1 MNKIKRIMAV
11 MIALVMVLAIAPVQ
25 HIWADGVQQ
34 ENQQPGEGRPGEPQH
49 NQQPGMPPQGATQT
63 IQLRVEG
70 DAAGTDELAAL
81 VMVSLDNG
89 ANYKSLKELA
99 SDANSKVQKNGSSY
113 EFDSAVTSIMAYL
126 TDEAGRYMLQTP
138 VQIGKNNAVRINAG
152 QTFIQIDKVRYTV
165 TWAYDAKRYGED
177 AYLEHGTAKIIK
189 VGDKTDFTDWDMFG
203 SNPGNKDGGN
213 LVVEPG
219 QQVTVKLVPDY
230 GYQLAGVSLNGNTL
244 APQENI
250 STYTFTMPQTNVHF
264 KGAFVKAND
273 VTDVSSTAVGKIE
286 ISDGDNAAASGNL
299 KIDVSDSA
307 SDTTKANEQ
316 IAASD
321 GVKKEVVANLDISLQ
336 NIVSKGM
343 NADEINED
351 NYWVNNITE
360 FDNPVRLDV
369 AIKNFDKNSEY
380 SVVREHNGSYDVLDA
395 TVSDGKIS
403 FETNKFST
411 YVIVKK
417 TAEKAVVTNPD
428 TVVKPQDDKKPAD
441 IKTTDKTDKVAD
453 NGGNETKLQN
463 IKNEKA
469 AKTSDNMQADLML
482 TVFIIGVAAI
492 VVSLRRKR
500 S

>member
-11 MIALVMVLAIAPVQ
+11 MLALVMVLAIAPAQ
-25 HIWADGVQQ
+25 SAWAEGEQQ
-34 ENQQPGEGRPGEPQH
+34 ENQQPGEGRPGEPQPGE
-49 NQQPGMPPQGATQT
+49 QPGPARG
-63 IQLRVEG
+63 IELRVEG
-70 DAAGTDELAAL
+70 DAADTDTLAEL

-89 ANYKSLKELA
+89 ATYKSLNELA
-99 SDANSKVQKNGSSY
+99 AEVNSKVRKIGSSY

-126 TDEAGRYMLQTP
+126 TDEAGNYMLQTSQTS
-138 VQIGKNNAVRINAG
+138 VKIGKNNAVKINAG
-152 QTFIQIDKVRYTV
+152 QTSIQIDKVRYTV
-165 TWAYDAKRYGED
+165 TWAYDAKRHGED

-189 VGDKTDFTDWDMFG
+189 VGDKTDFTDWDMYG

-219 QQVTVKLVPDY
+219 QQVTVELVPDY
-230 GYQLAGVSLNGNTL
+230 GYQLAGVSLNGNKL
-244 APQENI
+244 APQEKK
-250 STYTFTMPQTNVHF
+250 STFTFTMPQTNVHF
-264 KGAFVKAND
+264 KGAFVKAD
-273 VTDVSSTAVGKIE
+273 DITDVSSAAVGKIE

-316 IAASD
+316 IAATD
-321 GVKKEVVANLDISLQ
+321 GVTKEVVANLDISLQ
-336 NIVSKGM
+336 NIVSKGTNM
-343 NADEINED
+343 QEISAD
-351 NYWVNNITE
+351 NYWINDITE
-360 FDNPVRLDV
+360 FEKPIRLDV
-369 AIKNFDKNSEY
+369 AIKDFDKDSEY

-417 TAEKAVVTNPD
+417 TAEKTVVTNPD

-441 IKTTDKTDKVAD
+441 IKTTDKTVDKAAD
-453 NGGNETKLQN
+453 NAGNATKS
-463 IKNEKA
+463 KKTEKA
-469 AKTSDNMQADLML
+469 KSAKTSDNMHADLML
-482 TVFIIGVAAI
+482 TVFIIGAAAI

>member
-11 MIALVMVLAIAPVQ
+11 MLALVMVLAIAPAQ
-25 HIWADGVQQ
+25 SAWAEGEQQ
-34 ENQQPGEGRPGEPQH
+34 ENQQPGEPQQGE
-49 NQQPGMPPQGATQT
+49 QPGPARG
-63 IQLRVEG
+63 IELRVEG
-70 DAAGTDELAAL
+70 DAAGTDTLAEL

-89 ANYKSLKELA
+89 ANYKSLNELA
-99 SDANSKVQKNGSSY
+99 SDANSKVQKKGSSY

-126 TDEAGRYMLQTP
+126 TDAAGSYMLQTP
-138 VQIGKNNAVRINAG
+138 VQIGKNNAVKINAG

-189 VGDKTDFTDWDMFG
+189 VGDKTDFTDWDMFAN
-203 SNPGNKDGGN
+203 NPGNKDGGN

-219 QQVTVKLVPDY
+219 QQVTIELVPDY

-250 STYTFTMPQTNVHF
+250 STYTFTMPQTSVHF
-264 KGAFVKAND
+264 KGAFVKADD
-273 VTDVSSTAVGKIE
+273 VTDVSSAAVGKIE

-307 SDTTKANEQ
+307 SDTAKANEQ
-316 IAASD
+316 IAATD

-336 NIVSKGM
+336 NIVSKGTNM
-343 NADEINED
+343 QEISAD
-351 NYWVNNITE
+351 NYWVNDITE
-360 FDNPVRLDV
+360 FEKPIRLDV
-369 AIKNFDKNSEY
+369 AIKDFDKDSEY

-417 TAEKAVVTNPD
+417 TAVKAVVINPD
-428 TVVKPQDDKKPAD
+428 TIAKPQEDKKPAD
-441 IKTTDKTDKVAD
+441 IKTTDKTVDKAAD
-453 NGGNETKLQN
+453 NAGNATKSEN

-469 AKTSDNMQADLML
+469 AKTDDNLNVSLML
-482 TVFIIGVAAI
+482 GMLLIGAVAVAFSFRKK
-492 VVSLRRKR
+492 SL
-500 S
+500 

>member
-11 MIALVMVLAIAPVQ
+11 MLALVMLLAIAPVQ
-25 HIWADGVQQ
+25 HIWAD
-34 ENQQPGEGRPGEPQH
+34 
-49 NQQPGMPPQGATQT
+49 
-63 IQLRVEG
+63 
-70 DAAGTDELAAL
+70 TDTLAKL

-89 ANYKSLKELA
+89 ANYKSLEELA
-99 SDANSKVQKNGSSY
+99 SEADSKVRKKGSSY

-126 TDEAGRYMLQTP
+126 KDEARSYMLQTS
-138 VQIGKNNAVRINAG
+138 VKIGKDNAVKINAG

-189 VGDKTDFTDWDMFG
+189 VGDKTDFTDWDMYG

-219 QQVTVKLVPDY
+219 QQVTVELVPDY

-244 APQENI
+244 APQDEK
-250 STYTFTMPQTNVHF
+250 STFTFTMPQTNVHF
-264 KGAFVKAND
+264 KGAFVKAAD
-273 VTDVSSTAVGKIE
+273 VTDVSSAAVGKIE

-316 IAASD
+316 IAATD

-336 NIVSKGM
+336 NIVSKGTNM
-343 NADEINED
+343 QEISAD
-351 NYWVNNITE
+351 NYWVNDITE
-360 FDNPVRLDV
+360 FEKPIRLDV
-369 AIKNFDKNSEY
+369 AIKDFDKDSEY

-417 TAEKAVVTNPD
+417 TIDEEAMNTRVEAYWKSIEEYWAPTELFWNSVTDCFGDEELGKTGAVTTYLETKSTDEK
-428 TVVKPQDDKKPAD
+428 TVNNLYLAAKAA
-441 IKTTDKTDKVAD
+441 TDKAGEAYDAVTPDKLAANAENVKKAY
-453 NGGNETKLQN
+453 EAVKKLPLDKQLAEN
-463 IKNEKA
+463 IE
-469 AKTSDNMQADLML
+469 S
-482 TVFIIGVAAI
+482 
-492 VVSLRRKR
+492 S
-500 S
+500 

>member
-11 MIALVMVLAIAPVQ
+11 MLALVMVLAIAPAQSAWAEGEQ
-25 HIWADGVQQ
+25 H
-34 ENQQPGEGRPGEPQH
+34 ENQQPGEGRPGEPQ
-49 NQQPGMPPQGATQT
+49 QGEQPGPARG
-63 IQLRVEG
+63 IELRVEG
-70 DAAGTDELAAL
+70 DAAGTDTLAKL

-89 ANYKSLKELA
+89 ANYKSLEELA
-99 SDANSKVQKNGSSY
+99 SEADSKVQKNGSSY

-126 TDEAGRYMLQTP
+126 TDEARSYMLQTS
-138 VQIGKNNAVRINAG
+138 VQIGKKNAVKINAG

-189 VGDKTDFTDWDMFG
+189 VGDKTDFTDWDMYG

-219 QQVTVKLVPDY
+219 QQVTVELVPDY

-244 APQENI
+244 APQDKK
-250 STYTFTMPQTNVHF
+250 STFTFTMPQTNVHF
-264 KGAFVKAND
+264 KGAFVKADD
-273 VTDVSSTAVGKIE
+273 VTDVSSAAVGKIE

-307 SDTTKANEQ
+307 SDSTKANEQ
-316 IAASD
+316 IAATD

-336 NIVSKGM
+336 NIVSKGTNM
-343 NADEINED
+343 QEISAD
-351 NYWVNNITE
+351 NYWVNDITE
-360 FDNPVRLDV
+360 FEKPIRLDV
-369 AIKNFDKNSEY
+369 AIKDFDKDSEY

-417 TAEKAVVTNPD
+417 TAVKAVVTNPD

>member
-11 MIALVMVLAIAPVQ
+11 MLALVMVLAIAPAQSAWAEGEQ
-25 HIWADGVQQ
+25 H
-34 ENQQPGEGRPGEPQH
+34 ENQQPGEGRPGEPQ
-49 NQQPGMPPQGATQT
+49 QGEQPGPARG
-63 IQLRVEG
+63 IELRVEG
-70 DAAGTDELAAL
+70 DAADTDTLAEL

-138 VQIGKNNAVRINAG
+138 MQIGKNNAVRINAG

-219 QQVTVKLVPDY
+219 QQVTVELVPDY

-244 APQENI
+244 APQEDI

-264 KGAFVKAND
+264 KGAFVKAAD
-273 VTDVSSTAVGKIE
+273 VTDVSSAAVGKIE

-307 SDTTKANEQ
+307 SDTAKANEQ

-321 GVKKEVVANLDISLQ
+321 GVKKEIVANLDISLQ
-336 NIVSKGM
+336 NIVSKGTNM
-343 NADEINED
+343 QEISAD
-351 NYWVNNITE
+351 NYWVNDITE
-360 FDNPVRLDV
+360 FEKPIRLDV
-369 AIKNFDKNSEY
+369 AIKDFDKDSEY

-417 TAEKAVVTNPD
+417 TAVKAVVTNPD

-453 NGGNETKLQN
+453 NAGNTTKSQN

-469 AKTSDNMQADLML
+469 AKTSDNMQADMML
-482 TVFIIGVAAI
+482 TLFIIGVAAI

>member
-11 MIALVMVLAIAPVQ
+11 MLALVMVLAIAPAQSAWAEGEQ
-25 HIWADGVQQ
+25 H
-34 ENQQPGEGRPGEPQH
+34 ENQQPGDGRPGEPQPGE
-49 NQQPGMPPQGATQT
+49 QPGPARG
-63 IQLRVEG
+63 IELRVEG
-70 DAAGTDELAAL
+70 DAADTDTLAEL

-89 ANYKSLKELA
+89 ANYKSLKGLA
-99 SDANSKVQKNGSSY
+99 SDANSKVQKKGSSY

-126 TDEAGRYMLQTP
+126 TDEAGHRYMLQTP
-138 VQIGKNNAVRINAG
+138 VQIGKKNAVRINAG

-189 VGDKTDFTDWDMFG
+189 VGDKTDFTDWDMYG

-219 QQVTVKLVPDY
+219 QQVTVELVPDY
-230 GYQLAGVSLNGNTL
+230 GYQLDSVSLNGNTL
-244 APQENI
+244 VPQDKK
-250 STYTFTMPQTNVHF
+250 STFTFTMPQTNVHF
-264 KGAFVKAND
+264 KGAFVKAAD
-273 VTDVSSTAVGKIE
+273 VTDVSSAAVGKIE

-316 IAASD
+316 IAATD

-336 NIVSKGM
+336 NIVSKGT
-343 NADEINED
+343 NKQEISAD
-351 NYWVNNITE
+351 NYWVNDITE
-360 FDNPVRLDV
+360 FEKPIRLDV
-369 AIKNFDKNSEY
+369 AIKDFDKNSEY

>member
-11 MIALVMVLAIAPVQ
+11 MLALVMVLAIAPVQ
-25 HIWADGVQQ
+25 HIWAEGEQH
-34 ENQQPGEGRPGEPQH
+34 ENQQPGEPQPGE
-49 NQQPGMPPQGATQT
+49 QPGPARG
-63 IQLRVEG
+63 IELRVEG
-70 DAAGTDELAAL
+70 DAADTDTLAAL

-89 ANYKSLKELA
+89 ANYKSLKGLA
-99 SDANSKVQKNGSSY
+99 SDANSKVQKKGSSY

-126 TDEAGRYMLQTP
+126 TDEARSYMLQTP
-138 VQIGKNNAVRINAG
+138 VQIGKSNAVKINAG

-189 VGDKTDFTDWDMFG
+189 VGDKTDFTDWDIYG

-219 QQVTVKLVPDY
+219 QQVTVELVPDY
-230 GYQLAGVSLNGNTL
+230 GYQLDSVSINGNTL
-244 APQENI
+244 APQDKK
-250 STYTFTMPQTNVHF
+250 STFTFTMPQKNVHF
-264 KGAFVKAND
+264 KGAFVKAAD
-273 VTDVSSTAVGKIE
+273 VTDVSSAAVGKIE

-316 IAASD
+316 IAATD

-336 NIVSKGM
+336 NIVSKGTNM
-343 NADEINED
+343 QEISAD
-351 NYWVNNITE
+351 NYWVNDITE
-360 FDNPVRLDV
+360 FEKPIRLDV
-369 AIKNFDKNSEY
+369 AIKDFDKDSEY

-417 TAEKAVVTNPD
+417 TAEKTVVTNPD
-428 TVVKPQDDKKPAD
+428 TVVKPQDNKKLVD
-441 IKTTDKTDKVAD
+441 IKTTDKTVDKAAD
-453 NGGNETKLQN
+453 NAWNATKS
-463 IKNEKA
+463 KKTEKA
-469 AKTSDNMQADLML
+469 KSAKTSDNMHADLML
-482 TVFIIGVAAI
+482 TVFIIGAAAI

>member
-11 MIALVMVLAIAPVQ
+11 MLALVIVLAIAPVQ
-25 HIWADGVQQ
+25 HIWAEGEQH
-34 ENQQPGEGRPGEPQH
+34 ENQQPGEGRPGEPQQ
-49 NQQPGMPPQGATQT
+49 NQQPGMSPQGATQT

-113 EFDSAVTSIMAYL
+113 EFDSAVTSIM
-126 TDEAGRYMLQTP
+126 
-138 VQIGKNNAVRINAG
+138 
-152 QTFIQIDKVRYTV
+152 
-165 TWAYDAKRYGED
+165 

-264 KGAFVKAND
+264 KGAFVKAAD
-273 VTDVSSTAVGKIE
+273 VTDVSSAAVGKIE
-286 ISDGDNAAASGNL
+286 ISDGDNAATSGNL

-336 NIVSKGM
+336 NIVSKGTNM
-343 NADEINED
+343 QEINAD

-360 FDNPVRLDV
+360 FEKPIRLDV
-369 AIKNFDKNSEY
+369 AIKDFDKDSEY

-428 TVVKPQDDKKPAD
+428 TVVKPQDDKKSAD

-469 AKTSDNMQADLML
+469 AKTDDNLNVALML
-482 TVFIIGVAAI
+482 GMLLIGAAAVA
-492 VVSLRRKR
+492 VSFRKK
-500 S
+500 SL

>member
-11 MIALVMVLAIAPVQ
+11 MLALVMVLALAPVQ
-25 HIWADGVQQ
+25 RAWAEGEQH
-34 ENQQPGEGRPGEPQH
+34 ENQQPGEGRPGEPQ
-49 NQQPGMPPQGATQT
+49 QGEQPGPARG
-63 IQLRVEG
+63 IELRVEG
-70 DAAGTDELAAL
+70 DAAGTDELAEL

-99 SDANSKVQKNGSSY
+99 AEANSKVRKIGSSY

-126 TDEAGRYMLQTP
+126 TGEAGSYMLQTS
-138 VQIGKNNAVRINAG
+138 VQIGKNNAVGINAG

-189 VGDKTDFTDWDMFG
+189 VGDKTDFTDWDMYG

-219 QQVTVKLVPDY
+219 QQVTVELVPDY

-244 APQENI
+244 APQEKK
-250 STYTFTMPQTNVHF
+250 STFTFTMPQTNVHF
-264 KGAFVKAND
+264 KGAFVKADD
-273 VTDVSSTAVGKIE
+273 VTDVSSAAVGKIE

-316 IAASD
+316 IAATD

-336 NIVSKGM
+336 NIVSKGTNM
-343 NADEINED
+343 QEISAD
-351 NYWVNNITE
+351 NYWVNDITE
-360 FDNPVRLDV
+360 FEKPIRLDV
-369 AIKNFDKNSEY
+369 AIKDFDKDSEY

-417 TAEKAVVTNPD
+417 TAEKTVVTNPD

-441 IKTTDKTDKVAD
+441 IKTTDKTVDKAAD
-453 NGGNETKLQN
+453 NAGNATKS
-463 IKNEKA
+463 KKTEKA
-469 AKTSDNMQADLML
+469 KSAKTSDNMHADLML
-482 TVFIIGVAAI
+482 TVFIIGAAAI

>member
-11 MIALVMVLAIAPVQ
+11 MLALVMVLAIAPAQ
-25 HIWADGVQQ
+25 SAWAEGEQQ
-34 ENQQPGEGRPGEPQH
+34 ENQQPGEGRPGEPQPGE
-49 NQQPGMPPQGATQT
+49 QPGPARG
-63 IQLRVEG
+63 IELRVEG
-70 DAAGTDELAAL
+70 DAADTDTLAEL

-99 SDANSKVQKNGSSY
+99 SDANSKVRKNGCSY

-126 TDEAGRYMLQTP
+126 TDEARSYMLQTS
-138 VQIGKNNAVRINAG
+138 VKIGKSNAVKINAG

-165 TWAYDAKRYGED
+165 TWAYDAKRHGED

-189 VGDKTDFTDWDMFG
+189 VGDKTDFTDWDIYG

-219 QQVTVKLVPDY
+219 QQVTVELVPDY
-230 GYQLAGVSLNGNTL
+230 GYQLDSVSLNGNTL
-244 APQENI
+244 APQDEK
-250 STYTFTMPQTNVHF
+250 STFTFTMPKTNVHF
-264 KGAFVKAND
+264 KGAFVKAAD
-273 VTDVSSTAVGKIE
+273 VTDISSAAVGKIE

-299 KIDVSDSA
+299 KIDISDSA

-316 IAASD
+316 IAATD

-336 NIVSKGM
+336 NIVSKGTNM
-343 NADEINED
+343 QEISAD
-351 NYWVNNITE
+351 NYWVNDITE
-360 FDNPVRLDV
+360 FEKPIRLDV
-369 AIKNFDKNSEY
+369 AIKDFDKDSEY

-417 TAEKAVVTNPD
+417 TAEKTVVTNPD

-441 IKTTDKTDKVAD
+441 IKTTDKTVDKAAD
-453 NGGNETKLQN
+453 NAGNATKS
-463 IKNEKA
+463 KKTEKA
-469 AKTSDNMQADLML
+469 KSAKTSDNMQADLML
-482 TVFIIGVAAI
+482 IVFIIGAAAI

>member
-11 MIALVMVLAIAPVQ
+11 MLALVMVLAIAPVQ
-25 HIWADGVQQ
+25 HIWAEGEQQ
-34 ENQQPGEGRPGEPQH
+34 ENQQPGEGRPGEPQPGE
-49 NQQPGMPPQGATQT
+49 QPGPARG
-63 IQLRVEG
+63 IELRVEG
-70 DAAGTDELAAL
+70 DAADTDTLAEL

-99 SDANSKVQKNGSSY
+99 SDANSKVRKNGCSY

-126 TDEAGRYMLQTP
+126 TDEAGSYMLQTS
-138 VQIGKNNAVRINAG
+138 VKIGKNNAVKINAG

-165 TWAYDAKRYGED
+165 TWAYDAKRHGED

-189 VGDKTDFTDWDMFG
+189 VGDKTDFTDWDIYG

-219 QQVTVKLVPDY
+219 QQVTVELVPDY
-230 GYQLAGVSLNGNTL
+230 GYQLDSVSLNGNTL
-244 APQENI
+244 APQDEK
-250 STYTFTMPQTNVHF
+250 STFTFTMPKTNVHF
-264 KGAFVKAND
+264 KGAFVKAAD
-273 VTDVSSTAVGKIE
+273 VTDISSAAVGKIE

-316 IAASD
+316 IAATD

-336 NIVSKGM
+336 NIVSKGTNM
-343 NADEINED
+343 QEISAD
-351 NYWVNNITE
+351 NYWVNDITE
-360 FDNPVRLDV
+360 FEKPIRLDV
-369 AIKNFDKNSEY
+369 AIKDFDKDSEY

-417 TAEKAVVTNPD
+417 TAEKTVVTNPD

-441 IKTTDKTDKVAD
+441 IKTTDKTVDKAAD
-453 NGGNETKLQN
+453 NAGNATKS
-463 IKNEKA
+463 KKTEKA
-469 AKTSDNMQADLML
+469 KSAKTSDNMQADLML
-482 TVFIIGVAAI
+482 IVFIIGAAAI

>member
-11 MIALVMVLAIAPVQ
+11 MLALVMLLAIAPVQ
-25 HIWADGVQQ
+25 HIWAEGEQQ
-34 ENQQPGEGRPGEPQH
+34 ENQQPGEGRPGEPQ
-49 NQQPGMPPQGATQT
+49 QGEQPGPARG
-63 IQLRVEG
+63 IELRVEG
-70 DAAGTDELAAL
+70 DAADTDTLAKL

-89 ANYKSLKELA
+89 ANYKSLEELA
-99 SDANSKVQKNGSSY
+99 SEADSKVRKKGSSY

-126 TDEAGRYMLQTP
+126 KDEARSYMLQTS
-138 VQIGKNNAVRINAG
+138 VKIGKYNAVKINAG

-189 VGDKTDFTDWDMFG
+189 VGDKTDFTDWDMYG

-219 QQVTVKLVPDY
+219 QQVTVELVPDY

-244 APQENI
+244 APQDEK
-250 STYTFTMPQTNVHF
+250 STFTFTMPQTNVHF
-264 KGAFVKAND
+264 KGAFVKAAD
-273 VTDVSSTAVGKIE
+273 VTDVSSAAVGKIE

-316 IAASD
+316 IAATD

-336 NIVSKGM
+336 NIVSKGTNM
-343 NADEINED
+343 QEISAD
-351 NYWVNNITE
+351 NYWVNDITE
-360 FDNPVRLDV
+360 FEKPIRLDV
-369 AIKNFDKNSEY
+369 AIKDFDKDSEY

-417 TAEKAVVTNPD
+417 TAEKTVVTNPD

-441 IKTTDKTDKVAD
+441 IKTTDKTVDKAAD
-453 NGGNETKLQN
+453 NAGNATKS
-463 IKNEKA
+463 KKTEKA
-469 AKTSDNMQADLML
+469 KSAKTSDNMHADLML
-482 TVFIIGVAAI
+482 TVFIIGAAAI

>member
-1 MNKIKRIMAV
+1 ML
-11 MIALVMVLAIAPVQ
+11 ALVMVLALAPVQ
-25 HIWADGVQQ
+25 RAWAEGEQH
-34 ENQQPGEGRPGEPQH
+34 ENQQPGEGRPGEPQ
-49 NQQPGMPPQGATQT
+49 QGEQPGPARG
-63 IQLRVEG
+63 IELRVEG
-70 DAAGTDELAAL
+70 DAAGTDELAEL

-99 SDANSKVQKNGSSY
+99 AEANSKVRKIGSSY

-126 TDEAGRYMLQTP
+126 TDEAGNYMLQTP
-138 VQIGKNNAVRINAG
+138 VQIGKNKAVKINAG
-152 QTFIQIDKVRYTV
+152 QTFIQIDKVRHTV

-189 VGDKTDFTDWDMFG
+189 VGDKTDFTDWDMYG

-219 QQVTVKLVPDY
+219 QQVTVELVPDY

-244 APQENI
+244 APQEKK
-250 STYTFTMPQTNVHF
+250 STFTFTMPQTNVHF
-264 KGAFVKAND
+264 KGAFVKADD
-273 VTDVSSTAVGKIE
+273 VTDVSSAAVGKIE

-316 IAASD
+316 IAATD

-336 NIVSKGM
+336 NIVSKGTNM
-343 NADEINED
+343 QEISAD
-351 NYWVNNITE
+351 NYWVNDITE
-360 FDNPVRLDV
+360 FEKPIRLDV
-369 AIKNFDKNSEY
+369 AIKDFDKDSEY

-441 IKTTDKTDKVAD
+441 IKTTDKTADKAAD
-453 NGGNETKLQN
+453 NAGNATKS
-463 IKNEKA
+463 KKTEKA
-469 AKTSDNMQADLML
+469 KSAKTSDNMQADLML
-482 TVFIIGVAAI
+482 TVFIIGVVAI

>member
-11 MIALVMVLAIAPVQ
+11 MLALVMVLAIAPVQ
-25 HIWADGVQQ
+25 HIWAEGEQQ
-34 ENQQPGEGRPGEPQH
+34 ENQQPGEGRPGEPQ
-49 NQQPGMPPQGATQT
+49 QGEQPGPARG
-63 IQLRVEG
+63 IELRVEG
-70 DAAGTDELAAL
+70 DAADTDTLAEL

-89 ANYKSLKELA
+89 VNYKSLKELA

-126 TDEAGRYMLQTP
+126 TDKAGSYMLQTS
-138 VQIGKNNAVRINAG
+138 VKIGKSNAVKINAG

-189 VGDKTDFTDWDMFG
+189 VGDKTDFTDGDMYG

-219 QQVTVKLVPDY
+219 QQVTVELVPDY
-230 GYQLAGVSLNGNTL
+230 GYQLDSVSLNGNTL
-244 APQENI
+244 APQEKK
-250 STYTFTMPQTNVHF
+250 STFTFTMPQTNVHF
-264 KGAFVKAND
+264 KGAFVKAAD
-273 VTDVSSTAVGKIE
+273 VTDVSSAAVGKIE

-316 IAASD
+316 IAATD

-336 NIVSKGM
+336 NIVSKGTNM
-343 NADEINED
+343 QEISAD
-351 NYWVNNITE
+351 NYWVNDITE
-360 FDNPVRLDV
+360 FEKPIRLDV
-369 AIKNFDKNSEY
+369 AIKDFDKDSEY

-417 TAEKAVVTNPD
+417 TAEKTVVTNPD
-428 TVVKPQDDKKPAD
+428 TVVKPQDNKKPVD
-441 IKTTDKTDKVAD
+441 IKTTDKTVDKAAD
-453 NGGNETKLQN
+453 NAGNATKS
-463 IKNEKA
+463 KKTEKA
-469 AKTSDNMQADLML
+469 KSAKTSDNMQADLML
-482 TVFIIGVAAI
+482 TVFIIGAAAI

>member
-11 MIALVMVLAIAPVQ
+11 MLALVMVLAIAPTQ
-25 HIWADGVQQ
+25 SAWAEGEQQ
-34 ENQQPGEGRPGEPQH
+34 ENQQPGEGRPGEPQ
-49 NQQPGMPPQGATQT
+49 QGEQPGPARG
-63 IQLRVEG
+63 IELRVEG
-70 DAAGTDELAAL
+70 DAADTDELAAL

-99 SDANSKVQKNGSSY
+99 SDANSKVQKKGSSY

-126 TDEAGRYMLQTP
+126 KDEARSYMLQTP
-138 VQIGKNNAVRINAG
+138 VQIGKNKAVKINAG

-189 VGDKTDFTDWDMFG
+189 VGDKTDFTDWDMYG

-219 QQVTVKLVPDY
+219 QQVTVELVPDY

-244 APQENI
+244 APQEKK
-250 STYTFTMPQTNVHF
+250 STFTFTMPQTNVHF
-264 KGAFVKAND
+264 KGAFVKAAD
-273 VTDVSSTAVGKIE
+273 VTDISSAAVGKIE

-316 IAASD
+316 IAATD

-336 NIVSKGM
+336 NIVSKGTNM
-343 NADEINED
+343 QEISAD
-351 NYWVNNITE
+351 NYWVNDITE
-360 FDNPVRLDV
+360 FEKPIRLDV
-369 AIKNFDKNSEY
+369 AIKDFDKNSEY

-441 IKTTDKTDKVAD
+441 IKTIDKTDKVAD

-469 AKTSDNMQADLML
+469 AKTDDNMNVSRML
-482 TVFIIGVAAI
+482 GMLLIGAAAVAF
-492 VVSLRRKR
+492 SFRKKLL
-500 S
+500 